1 MEKIATLEIEN
12 SSFRV
17 TVGYLL
23 DNKVDIIYRKVFPL
37 TIPLNDFDI
46 YDFESLA
53 NDLSV
58 LKHLED
64 KKLTIPV
71 NEVVLIYPPYGL
83 DVYTSTK
90 ETNTIS
96 DDSKITALDISNCLS
111 IIKKERIPNPN
122 NIMVDVIP
130 NLFYLDNNV
139 EIFQPP
145 LDRFSSILRIK
156 ANIYTLPKK
165 MIDDIKKVLSMIK
178 IKVKKE
184 VIAPVGTTYLLTSL
198 HYNPIHYFLIN
209 FGERTTTVSLVSG
222 RSVVSSTYFPTG
234 IEHLVDRISLNFN
247 IDKDVANKFKNI
259 LGLDERKSTFN
270 PSIFQDNDGEFS
282 KRINNE
288 DLVNIVSSFL
298 KEWVVSIKNA
308 FSTLFIDGANKLN
321 LPIVL
326 TGEGSELNGLLGYL
340 KRFFVD
346 TSITIFKTNTVGA
359 IEPSWVNSI
368 AAIYFTSVYKG
379 SLADNEKNKVNEV
392 SRIESKNEDYSE
404 LKDTL

>member
-111 IIKKERIPNPN
+111 IIKK
-122 NIMVDVIP
+122 
-130 NLFYLDNNV
+130 
-139 EIFQPP
+139 
-145 LDRFSSILRIK
+145 
-156 ANIYTLPKK
+156 
-165 MIDDIKKVLSMIK
+165 
-178 IKVKKE
+178 
-184 VIAPVGTTYLLTSL
+184 
-198 HYNPIHYFLIN
+198 
-209 FGERTTTVSLVSG
+209 
-222 RSVVSSTYFPTG
+222 
-234 IEHLVDRISLNFN
+234 
-247 IDKDVANKFKNI
+247 
-259 LGLDERKSTFN
+259 
-270 PSIFQDNDGEFS
+270 
-282 KRINNE
+282 
-288 DLVNIVSSFL
+288 
-298 KEWVVSIKNA
+298 
-308 FSTLFIDGANKLN
+308 
-321 LPIVL
+321 
-326 TGEGSELNGLLGYL
+326 
-340 KRFFVD
+340 
-346 TSITIFKTNTVGA
+346 
-359 IEPSWVNSI
+359 
-368 AAIYFTSVYKG
+368 
-379 SLADNEKNKVNEV
+379 
-392 SRIESKNEDYSE
+392 
-404 LKDTL
+404 